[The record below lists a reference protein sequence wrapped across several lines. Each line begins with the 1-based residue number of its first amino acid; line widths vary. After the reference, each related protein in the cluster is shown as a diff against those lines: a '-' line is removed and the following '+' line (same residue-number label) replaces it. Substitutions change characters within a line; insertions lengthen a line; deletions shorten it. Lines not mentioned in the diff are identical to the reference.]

1 MTGLFMSDSL
11 YILDIVEDTTV
22 DGPGLRTSVYSAGC
36 PHHCPGCHNP
46 QSWDIRNG
54 KKVSLKDIMSVIKN
68 NDFDNV
74 TFSGGDP
81 FFQPDAFA
89 ELARCIKE
97 QTSKNIWCYTGYSY
111 EEIVSSPGLSV
122 LLPFIDVL
130 VDGKF
135 METKKDT
142 TLLFRG
148 SRNQR
153 LINVPVSLRQGR
165 AVELVY
171 DPFPA

>member
-1 MTGLFMSDSL
+1 MTVSFMTDFL
-11 YILDIVEDTTV
+11 YILDVVEDTTV

-54 KKVSLKDIMSVIKN
+54 KKVPLRDILSVIKDN
-68 NDFDNV
+68 NFDNV

-81 FFQPDAFA
+81 FFQPEAFTR
-89 ELARCIKE
+89 LAQHIKKE
-97 QTSKNIWCYTGYSY
+97 TSKNIWCYTGYSY
-111 EEIVSSPGLSV
+111 EEIVSSSRLSA
-122 LLPFIDVL
+122 LLPYIDVL

-135 METKKDT
+135 VETQKDT

-153 LINVPVSLRQGR
+153 LINVPVSLQQGR

-171 DPFPA
+171 NPFPV